1 MTIEE
6 LEEKIKKIE
15 TQMGELKNTVLSH
28 QSSFADVNSA
38 INRLSD
44 RISDIENNGIKTA
57 VGDLREDVNA
67 QRLKI
72 NKLDRVRRGLT

>member
-6 LEEKIKKIE
+6 LEERIKKIE

-28 QSSFADVNSA
+28 QSSFSDVNNA

-44 RISDIENNGIKTA
+44 RVSDIENNGIKTA

-72 NKLDRVRRGLT
+72 NKLDRARRGLT

>member
-6 LEEKIKKIE
+6 LNEKITKQQ
-15 TQMGELKNTVLSH
+15 TQIDELKSKVLSYE
-28 QSSFADVNSA
+28 SSFSDLNNA
-38 INRLSD
+38 ISGVFN

-57 VGDLREDVNA
+57 VGDLQEEVSA

-72 NKLDRVRRGLT
+72 NKLDRIRKGLA

>member
-28 QSSFADVNSA
+28 QSSFADVNNA
-38 INRLSD
+38 IDRLSD
-44 RISDIENNGIKTA
+44 RIGDIENNGIKTA

-72 NKLDRVRRGLT
+72 NKLDRARRGLV

>member
-28 QSSFADVNSA
+28 QSSFVDVNNA

-44 RISDIENNGIKTA
+44 RTGS
-57 VGDLREDVNA
+57 RPP
-67 QRLKI
+67 
-72 NKLDRVRRGLT
+72 

>member
-6 LEEKIKKIE
+6 LEEKIKNIE

-28 QSSFADVNSA
+28 QSLFVDVNNA
-38 INRLSD
+38 IDRLSD
-44 RISDIENNGIKTA
+44 RIGDIENNGIKTA

-72 NKLDRVRRGLT
+72 NKLDRVRRGLA

>member
-15 TQMGELKNTVLSH
+15 TQIGELKNTVLSH
-28 QSSFADVNSA
+28 QSSFADVNNA

>member
-15 TQMGELKNTVLSH
+15 TQMGELKNKVLSH
-28 QSSFADVNSA
+28 QSSFADVNNA
-38 INRLSD
+38 IDRLSD

-72 NKLDRVRRGLT
+72 NKLDRVRRGLA

>member
-6 LEEKIKKIE
+6 LEEKVKKIE
-15 TQMGELKNTVLSH
+15 AQMGELKNTVLSH
-28 QSSFADVNSA
+28 GNSFSDINNA

-44 RISDIENNGIKTA
+44 RIGDIENNGIKTA

>member
-28 QSSFADVNSA
+28 QSSFADVNNA

-72 NKLDRVRRGLT
+72 NKLDRARRGLT

>member
-28 QSSFADVNSA
+28 QSSFADVNNA
-38 INRLSD
+38 INRLSG
-44 RISDIENNGIKTA
+44 RIGDIENNGIKTA

-72 NKLDRVRRGLT
+72 NKLDRARRGLA

>member
-44 RISDIENNGIKTA
+44 RIGDIENNGIKTA